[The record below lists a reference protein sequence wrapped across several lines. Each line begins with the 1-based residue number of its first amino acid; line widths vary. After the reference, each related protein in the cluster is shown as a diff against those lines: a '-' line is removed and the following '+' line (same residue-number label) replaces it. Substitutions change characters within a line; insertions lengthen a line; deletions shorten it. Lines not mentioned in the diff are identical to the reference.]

1 MAIAKILMPAVLRT
15 NQNMFVQ
22 KPPVGDGG
30 NSFKAGA
37 LVQISGGV
45 LVAVPTTAAGLNHAS
60 QYVYGQTPDD
70 SKAAGLKPPDAF
82 FGENHYCFDLANA
95 EIEMNITNAAGGVGD
110 AVTNNGAAGPQLSA
124 ITIGAAYGIKLGG
137 AGGTYPDVQFVN
149 KDTIVDDGTAGNNT
163 LVRVVGIVE
172 GQALTDYNGRVR
184 VKILSRCLQ

>member
-1 MAIAKILMPAVLRT
+1 MPAAIRT

-37 LVQISGGV
+37 LVQIAAGV
-45 LVAVPTTAAGLNHAS
+45 LVAVPSTTAGLNHAS

-82 FGENHYCFDLANA
+82 FGENHYCFDIAPG

-124 ITIGAAYGIKLGG
+124 VTIGAAYGIKFG
-137 AGGTYPDVQFVN
+137 ATNYAVVHFVDLS
-149 KDTIVDDGTAGNNT
+149 KTVDDGTAGNNT
-163 LVRVVGIVE
+163 VVRVVGIVE

-184 VKILSRCLQ
+184 VKILPRCVQG